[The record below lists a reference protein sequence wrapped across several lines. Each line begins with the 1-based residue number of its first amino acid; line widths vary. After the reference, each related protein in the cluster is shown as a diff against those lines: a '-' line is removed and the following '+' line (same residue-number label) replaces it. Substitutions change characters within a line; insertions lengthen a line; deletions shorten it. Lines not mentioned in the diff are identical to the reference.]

1 MRDLIRTSALVLI
14 FTAGIAGAQTLPPE
28 RASPGHQAQPQNQ
41 LNEKSQPEGQPI
53 DHAQERAKQPNTDPG
68 KIDGQEGNTAGRTPE
83 KGQAIGLAP
92 SQAASKGETDDLKDI
107 DIPGVTPQTV
117 PSKFSERIA
126 AQDDMA
132 IMARPVNLS
141 DEQKAAIWKAVG
153 DKAATVNDSK
163 GKIFAEAGV
172 FLPPNVEAQ
181 PFPEG
186 ATGEIAALRGL
197 KYVKAGEKLLIVQ
210 PANGIVRG
218 VIEE

>member
-1 MRDLIRTSALVLI
+1 MRDLIRTSALILV
-14 FTAGIAGAQTLPPE
+14 FTAGVAAAQQPSSQT
-28 RASPGHQAQPQNQ
+28 SPQN
-41 LNEKSQPEGQPI
+41 GQSP
-53 DHAQERAKQPNTDPG
+53 AGVEEEANKAAK
-68 KIDGQEGNTAGRTPE
+68 GRIE
-83 KGQAIGLAP
+83 SAP
-92 SQAASKGETDDLKDI
+92 SSEGATIEDARGGKGNPTPDQVVGPPNAGPVPLRGDGRDLPGAS
-107 DIPGVTPQTV
+107 PQTV

-126 AQDDMA
+126 AQDDMP
-132 IMARPVNLS
+132 IMARPVKLS

-153 DKAATVNDSK
+153 DKAATADDSK

-197 KYVKAGEKLLIVQ
+197 KYVKAGEKLLLVQ

>member
-1 MRDLIRTSALVLI
+1 MRDLIRTSALILV
-14 FTAGIAGAQTLPPE
+14 FTAGVAAAQQPSSQT
-28 RASPGHQAQPQNQ
+28 SPQN
-41 LNEKSQPEGQPI
+41 GQSP
-53 DHAQERAKQPNTDPG
+53 ASVEEEANKAAKER
-68 KIDGQEGNTAGRTPE
+68 IES
-83 KGQAIGLAP
+83 AP
-92 SQAASKGETDDLKDI
+92 SSEGATIEDARGKGNPKSDQVVGPPNAGPVPLRGDGRDLPGAS
-107 DIPGVTPQTV
+107 PQTV
-117 PSKFSERIA
+117 PAKFSERIA
-126 AQDDMA
+126 AEDDMP

-153 DKAATVNDSK
+153 DKAATANDSK